1 MSFLGSLKRL
11 FFTTESVAKSAVEKT
26 VEYTKEKAG
35 DLAEAAKET
44 VSDISDKTSGLRET
58 VIEKANAAM
67 EKVEST
73 AEVVWDKTKEV
84 ASDVAD
90 KAETAFEQTKEAATT
105 AVDKLEDMAD
115 NVWDKTKDKAEEVAD
130 ASEVAAE
137 TIKEDVNV
145 VVETTE
151 DKVNTLLQSTS
162 TSETQNLSAASNLPI
177 IPEAVDT
184 FEEFVESTKTTA
196 QEEISPVAESA
207 QTSFID
213 KTIDKAND
221 VIIKIGENE
230 MVQKAGH
237 LAEEVGAKVMEKG
250 EVVLEKAGEISE
262 KVGAK
267 VLDASDKA
275 WDKIGD
281 AKDVFAEKAREV
293 ADAIGKK
300 FDETVEKAE
309 AFMAEEDA
317 KPKKEF
323 ADETLTTGGSLLDT
337 KDDFFS
343 KASQYADGD
352 YDAFSEGKITVSKT
366 PQRGQDDH
374 DGDGDPQIDDAIIIK
389 E

>member
-26 VEYTKEKAG
+26 VEYTKEKAE
-35 DLAEAAKET
+35 DIAVAAKET
-44 VSDISDKTSGLRET
+44 VSDFSDKTSGLRET

-73 AEVVWDKTKEV
+73 AEVVWDKTKDV
-84 ASDVAD
+84 AGDVAD
-90 KAETAFEQTKEAATT
+90 KAESVFEQTKEAAST

-115 NVWDKTKDKAEEVAD
+115 HVMNKTEDKAEDVAK
-130 ASEVAAE
+130 ASEVAANSIE
-137 TIKEDVNV
+137 EDVNV
-145 VVETTE
+145 VIETTE

-162 TSETQNLSAASNLPI
+162 VSETQNLSAASNLPI

-184 FEEFVESTKTTA
+184 FEEFVESTKTAA
-196 QEEISPVAESA
+196 QEESSPVVEPA
-207 QTSFID
+207 QASFIE
-213 KTIDKAND
+213 KTLDKANE

-230 MVQKAGH
+230 TVQKAGH
-237 LAEEVGAKVMEKG
+237 MAEEVGAKVMEKG
-250 EVVLEKAGEISE
+250 GEALEKAGEISE

-281 AKDVFAEKAREV
+281 AKDVLAEKAKEV

-309 AFMAEEDA
+309 AFMAEENA

-323 ADETLTTGGSLLDT
+323 ADETLNTGGSLLDT
-337 KDDFFS
+337 KDDFFA

-352 YDAFSEGKITVSKT
+352 YDAFSEGKIRVTKT
-366 PQRGQDDH
+366 PQRGQEDH

>member
-35 DLAEAAKET
+35 DLADAAKET

-73 AEVVWDKTKEV
+73 AEVVWDKTKDV

-90 KAETAFEQTKEAATT
+90 KAESVFEQTKEAAST

-115 NVWDKTKDKAEEVAD
+115 NVWDKTKDKAEEVD
-130 ASEVAAE
+130 ETSEDAAE
-137 TIKEDVNV
+137 SIEEDVNV

-151 DKVNTLLQSTS
+151 DKVNALLQSTPDVD
-162 TSETQNLSAASNLPI
+162 TQNISVAEDLPT

-184 FEEFVESTKTTA
+184 VEEFVVSTAATI
-196 QEEISPVAESA
+196 QEETTPVAESTQA
-207 QTSFID
+207 SFIE
-213 KTIDKAND
+213 KTLDKAND

-281 AKDVFAEKAREV
+281 AKDVLAEKAKEV

-309 AFMAEEDA
+309 AFMAEENA

-323 ADETLTTGGSLLDT
+323 ADETLTTGGSLLDA

-352 YDAFSEGKITVSKT
+352 YDAFSEGKVRVTKM
-366 PQRGQDDH
+366 PQRGQEDH